1 MKIVGQK
8 IRYDKIRESN
18 EIKLLGVTYHS
29 KRKFDSRIANCL
41 KANQKLSVLSRLTSL
56 LTFDRKRILFKAFFE
71 SQFTYCPL
79 IWIFCSRRTNNR
91 INELHD
97 WALILV
103 YDDYETSFWDLL
115 ATDGSFTA
123 HHTNMMRLA
132 IW

>member
-18 EIKLLGVTYHS
+18 EIKPLGVRFHN
-29 KRKFDSRIANCL
+29 KRKFDSRVANCL

-56 LTFDRKRILFKAFFE
+56 LTFERKWILFKAFFE
-71 SQFTYCPL
+71 SQFKYCPL
-79 IWIFCSRRTNNR
+79 IWMFGSRRTNNR

-103 YDDYETSFWDLL
+103 YDDYETSFWDLFAWL
-115 ATDGSFTA
+115 V
-123 HHTNMMRLA
+123 HLLP
-132 IW
+132 IIQI